1 MSDSSRS
8 TTGHSAVKSLSDRAG
23 FLIVA
28 NLIKYAVGFVLP
40 MVLVRLLTKSDYGS
54 YQQMILIGT
63 AISGVLTL
71 GLPTSVYYFYH
82 GTEKMPSLV
91 VQTTLMLAASGLVGT
106 LIVFFGA
113 DHFASMLNNESA
125 ASLLK
130 IYACSL
136 MFMIGSEQCMDLMIA
151 QGRYRAA
158 VMFEIGETFV
168 RVCTLLAPL
177 WLGYGFTGLIVGL
190 VTYSVLRY
198 LGRVGF
204 QLVGSG
210 LDFKGWR
217 RHVFLRDQ
225 LEYSVPLALVSLV
238 GWVGGT
244 LNRGMLAA
252 AFNPARYAVYAVGA
266 LEIPVDV
273 IFQASVSNVLR
284 ASLPPLIRDGNL
296 AEVTRI
302 IREASRKLSIIVLP
316 SFVFLLGYSYEF
328 ITVLFTSRYEESVSV
343 FRIIL
348 WMMPLNMLVLSSIPH
363 AFGQPKFNL
372 YIVAATTG
380 LLVTLGF
387 ILLKTIGFYGPAIA
401 AVSTQY
407 VQVSAYLL
415 VVRKLTK
422 SSVRQLLPLAH
433 ILRVLLAAMVAL
445 LVSRQVDHLTSWSLA
460 NLAIC
465 GLIYSV
471 TFFLAAAPI
480 GIFSQQ
486 DIQLIKRWLGKILR
500 IQLS

>member
-1 MSDSSRS
+1 MSDATPS
-8 TTGHSAVKSLSDRAG
+8 TPARPVVKSLSDRAG
-23 FLIVA
+23 FLIIA
-28 NLIKYAVGFVLP
+28 NLVKYAVGFVLP
-40 MVLVRLLTKSDYGS
+40 MVLVRLLTKNDYGS

-82 GTEKMPSLV
+82 GSERMPSLV
-91 VQTTLMLAASGLVGT
+91 AQTTLMLAASGVVGT

-113 DHFASMLNNESA
+113 DHFASLLNNESA
-125 ASLLK
+125 TSLLK

-136 MFMIGSEQCMDLMIA
+136 MFMIGSEHCMDSMIA

-158 VMFEIGETFV
+158 VTFEIGETFV

-177 WLGYGFTGLIVGL
+177 WLGYGFTGLIAGL

-198 LGRVGF
+198 VGRVSF
-204 QLVGSG
+204 QLIGSG
-210 LDFKGWR
+210 LDFSGWR
-217 RHVFLRDQ
+217 KHVFLREQ
-225 LEYSVPLALVSLV
+225 LDYSVPVALVSLV
-238 GWVGGT
+238 GWIGGT

-252 AFNPARYAVYAVGA
+252 AFSPARYAIYAVGA

-316 SFVFLLGYSYEF
+316 SFVFLFGYSYEF

-343 FRIIL
+343 FRIFL

-363 AFGQPKFNL
+363 AFGKPKFNL

-380 LLVTLGF
+380 LLVALGYT
-387 ILLKTIGFYGPAIA
+387 LLKTIGFYGPAIA
-401 AVSTQY
+401 AVTTQY

-422 SSVRQLLPLAH
+422 SSIRQLLPLAH
-433 ILRVLLAAMVAL
+433 ILRVLLAAAAAL
-445 LVSRQVDHLTSWSLA
+445 LVSRQVDHLTAWGLT

-465 GLIYSV
+465 GLTFSV
-471 TFFLAAAPI
+471 TFFAAAAPI
-480 GIFSQQ
+480 GVFSRQ
-486 DIQLIKRWLGKILR
+486 DIQLIKRWMGKILR